1 LGGNARRK
9 SCQQSVGPRWHPSG
23 NLAIATVHVIPNRAE
38 GPVRNL
44 LYAGADRTR
53 LPAVLDRS
61 KTPEHHESP
70 ARLCF
75 FHSICETDT
84 RSLITDHET
93 TRPLTT
99 NHCPTPMGKIHV
111 LSETVAN
118 KIAAGEVVE
127 RPASVV
133 KELLENSLDAGATR
147 IRINVEA
154 GGKRLIQITDNGC
167 GMVRDDA
174 MLAFERHATSK
185 MKDAEDLLSIATLGF
200 RGEALPAI
208 ASVSRLRLETRVAGE
223 AAGTVVEING
233 GKIARVEEAGLP
245 EGTSITVRDLFFNTP
260 ARKKFLKA
268 ESTELSHIASL
279 VTHYALAHPEK
290 HFELHSATNAMLV
303 APAVAGHSE
312 RVYQVFGKET
322 LEQLIPIA
330 AAQPLER
337 VGLPQP
343 PPWRREEVQTD
354 EDGAVQKKEP
364 GEMRVSGFVSKP
376 EIQKLN
382 RNSIFVFV
390 NGRLIR
396 DRLVQ
401 HGLTEAYRNIIPPAV
416 YPVVLLFLELPAEEV
431 DVNVHPS
438 KTEVRF
444 RQQSVMHDFVRDSV
458 RAALMKARPAP
469 QFVTEIRAHATAGE
483 ALTPGSGWEAS
494 SAVQSGEEIAAQ
506 AFAAGEQASAGLYE
520 PGAGAGERFALQAP
534 LAPPISARFQ
544 FSGGIAVEANAGIA
558 LARQLETIPD
568 NGCAPALEVREE
580 EPTLS
585 SLGTLKPLGQIRN
598 SFILAVNEDGLWIID
613 QHVAHERVLFERV
626 LKQRSAQRVESQR
639 LLMPIIVE
647 LSPAQQA
654 VFTEISDEL
663 QHNGFEVEAFGARSV
678 AVKVA
683 PAGVEAPAV
692 EHMLHELLELISR
705 EEQSL
710 NLEKIRARIAASIA
724 CHAAIKVNMPLEQN
738 KMDWLLA
745 ELAKTDHPMSCPHG
759 RPVVLRYSVKDIQK
773 AFKRI

>member
-1 LGGNARRK
+1 
-9 SCQQSVGPRWHPSG
+9 
-23 NLAIATVHVIPNRAE
+23 
-38 GPVRNL
+38 
-44 LYAGADRTR
+44 
-53 LPAVLDRS
+53 
-61 KTPEHHESP
+61 
-70 ARLCF
+70 
-75 FHSICETDT
+75 
-84 RSLITDHET
+84 
-93 TRPLTT
+93 
-99 NHCPTPMGKIHV
+99 MGRIHV
-111 LSETVAN
+111 LPEHVAN

-133 KELLENSLDAGATR
+133 KELLENALDAGATR
-147 IRINVEA
+147 IKISVEA
-154 GGKRLIQITDNGC
+154 GGKKLIQITDNGC

-185 MKDAEDLLSIATLGF
+185 IKDAEDLLSVATLGF
-200 RGEALPAI
+200 RGEALPSI
-208 ASVSRLRLETRVAGE
+208 ASVSRLRLETRDLE
-223 AAGTVVEING
+223 ASAGTILEING
-233 GKIARVEEAGLP
+233 GKMARVEEAGLP

-303 APAVAGHSE
+303 APPVAGYSE

-322 LEQLIPIA
+322 LDQLIPVA
-330 AAQPLER
+330 AVQALER

-343 PPWRREEVQTD
+343 PPWRRQKEREED
-354 EDGAVQKKEP
+354 ENGNAARPAEP
-364 GEMRVSGFVSKP
+364 GEMRLHGFVSKP

-382 RNSIFVFV
+382 RNSIFIFV

-401 HGLTEAYRNIIPPAV
+401 HGLTEAYRNIIPPTV
-416 YPVVLLFLELPAEEV
+416 FPVVLLFLELPPGEV

-444 RQQSVMHDFVRDSV
+444 RQPSVMHDFVRDTV

-469 QFVTEIRAHATAGE
+469 QFTTEIHAHATAGSG
-483 ALTPGSGWEAS
+483 LTPGAREWEPPS
-494 SAVQSGEEIAAQ
+494 DL
-506 AFAAGEQASAGLYE
+506 ASASGAPARAFYDSAG
-520 PGAGAGERFALQAP
+520 GAGFVLQAP
-534 LAPPISARFQ
+534 VAPPISARFQ
-544 FSGGIAVEANAGIA
+544 FEGGIAVEANAAIPV
-558 LARQLETIPD
+558 ARGLESRFPDAIPETIPD
-568 NGCAPALEVREE
+568 NGCAPALDTQEE
-580 EPTLS
+580 ETTLAALS
-585 SLGTLKPLGQIRN
+585 TLRPLGQIRN
-598 SFILAVNEDGLWIID
+598 SFILAVNEDGLWIVD
-613 QHVAHERVLFERV
+613 QHVAHERVLFERI
-626 LKQRSAQRVESQR
+626 LKQRTAQKVESQR
-639 LLMPIIVE
+639 LLMPIVLE

-654 VFTEISDEL
+654 VFAEIADEL
-663 QHNGFEVEAFGARSV
+663 QHNGFEAEPFGARSV

-683 PAGVEAPAV
+683 PAGVDAAAV
-692 EHMLHELLELISR
+692 EHMLHELLDQISR